1 MEEKTF
7 EELLYEEEMKLKQET
22 ENLIISNNKNNTLN
36 IIEEKKEDNN
46 IKEMIIKSII
56 YNIINELKI
65 NNKKLNNN
73 SIYEGKSYLE
83 RKKILNQQNYEWGSL
98 CDLKKSYCR
107 LEREQMKLREEKENN
122 ILNNN
127 TNLKNEIK
135 EDFNTLLNKKR
146 INDNKPIHSG
156 YTPIK
161 KKKIYYNEKYEDF
174 GTFMNNAIKSKPKIQ
189 IQKEKFL
196 NSQNK

>member
-7 EELLYEEEMKLKQET
+7 EELLYEEEMKLKEET
-22 ENLIISNNKNNTLN
+22 ENLNISYNNNNKID
-36 IIEEKKEDNN
+36 IIEEKN
-46 IKEMIIKSII
+46 IKELIIRPII
-56 YNIINELKI
+56 LNIINELKI

-73 SIYEGKSYLE
+73 SIYESKNFLE
-83 RKKILNQQNYEWGSL
+83 RKKLLNQQNYEWGSL

-107 LEREQMKLREEKENN
+107 IEREQMKLREEKENN
-122 ILNNN
+122 NLNNN
-127 TNLKNEIK
+127 KNLKIEIK

-174 GTFMNNAIKSKPKIQ
+174 GSFMSKAIKSKPKIQ